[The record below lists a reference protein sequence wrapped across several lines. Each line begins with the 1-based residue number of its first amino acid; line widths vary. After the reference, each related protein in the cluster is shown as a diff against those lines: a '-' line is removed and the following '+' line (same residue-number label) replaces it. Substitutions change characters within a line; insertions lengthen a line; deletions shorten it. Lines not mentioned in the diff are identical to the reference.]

1 MIRAFVGVRVSPDVA
16 RKIAEVQSHLKHS
29 LEGIRWVDQEN
40 FHFTLKFLGAVKEED
55 VAPIL
60 SALEQGLQASPSF
73 PILSRGI
80 GVFPDIRRP
89 RVLWVG
95 LEGAKLAALA
105 LAVEQGLERF
115 GFDREKRGFKP
126 HLTLGRWRNFA
137 GSAELLKQELMR
149 YKDYHFGESQVKE
162 VVFFR
167 SVVKSEGAVYSPLG
181 VVTLS
186 QSSSN
191 QGGIPWM

>member
-16 RKIAEVQSHLKHS
+16 RKIAEVQSQLRRS
-29 LEGIRWVDQEN
+29 LEGIRWVNQEN

-55 VAPIL
+55 VALIL
-60 SALEQGLQASPSF
+60 KALEQALRANSSF

-95 LEGAKLAALA
+95 LEGEKLAALA
-105 LAVEQGLERF
+105 LAVEQSLEAF
-115 GFDREKRGFKP
+115 GFDREKRGFTP

-137 GSAELLKQELMR
+137 GSPELLKQELMR
-149 YKDYHFGESQVKE
+149 YKDYHFGESQIQE

-181 VVTLS
+181 VVPLS
-186 QSSSN
+186 QSKLN
-191 QGGIPWM
+191 QGGMPWM

>member
-1 MIRAFVGVRVSPDVA
+1 VIRAFVGVRLSPDVA
-16 RKIAEVQSHLKHS
+16 QKVAEVQSRLKRS
-29 LEGIRWVDQEN
+29 LKGIRWVDQEN

-55 VAPIL
+55 VSPIMN
-60 SALEQGLQASPSF
+60 ALEHALRSISSF
-73 PILSRGI
+73 AVVSRGI

-95 LEGAKLAALA
+95 LEGERLKALA
-105 LAVEQGLERF
+105 LAVEQGLEAF
-115 GFDREKRGFKP
+115 GFDREKRDFKP
-126 HLTLGRWRNFA
+126 HLTFGRWRNFA
-137 GSAELLKQELMR
+137 GPAELLKEELMR
-149 YKDYHFGESQVKE
+149 YKDYHFGESQIKE

-186 QSSSN
+186 QSS
-191 QGGIPWM
+191 